1 MSAILTLFQR
11 PIRFGYI
18 FAASSFGV
26 TTGLTFY
33 IWPKTPLY
41 AIDLS
46 RAQERKI
53 ARAQAATTS
62 DELLKYLR
70 GVDRKLSRVHD
81 ALGLVEE
88 AMPEPEDAIAFTQ
101 EDEIVP
107 RQSPEDQERVRAH
120 EEWLRQ
126 RDASVC
132 RWA

>member
-26 TTGLTFY
+26 TTGLNFY

-41 AIDLS
+41 AIDLR
-46 RAQERKI
+46 RAQEQKI
-53 ARAQAATTS
+53 ARAQEATTS

-70 GVDRKLSRVHD
+70 GVDKKLSRVHS

-88 AMPEPEDAIAFTQ
+88 DAPGPEEPIAFPQ
-101 EDEIVP
+101 ENDIVP
-107 RQSPEDQERVRAH
+107 RQFPEDQERIRAH

-126 RDASVC
+126 RHASVC